1 MADILAQR
9 EKKMADAQDNHEKT
23 AARIAEMAETVFGVP
38 RDELGL
44 KTADDCAR
52 MLQILS
58 DTPVESTDEPF
69 LPPLDKPGAGEG
81 AE

>member
-1 MADILAQR
+1 MREEREGMAEPQA
-9 EKKMADAQDNHEKT
+9 NHEKT

-38 RDELGL
+38 QDEIAH
-44 KTADDCAR
+44 KTADDCAQ

-58 DTPVESTDEPF
+58 GTPVESTDEPF
-69 LPPLDKPGAGEG
+69 LPPLEKPEADEN

>member
-1 MADILAQR
+1 MTEPQ
-9 EKKMADAQDNHEKT
+9 KNHE
-23 AARIAEMAETVFGVP
+23 RIAVRISEMAATIYGVP
-38 RDELGL
+38 EDEFGL

-69 LPPLDKPGAGEG
+69 LPPEKFGVEGG

>member
-1 MADILAQR
+1 MAEPQEGQAKI
-9 EKKMADAQDNHEKT
+9 
-23 AARIAEMAETVFGVP
+23 AARIAEMAAAAFGVP
-38 RDELGL
+38 QDELGL

-69 LPPLDKPGAGEG
+69 LPPLENCKSDEN

>member
-1 MADILAQR
+1 MSQPQEAR
-9 EKKMADAQDNHEKT
+9 EKT
-23 AARIAEMAETVFGVP
+23 AARIAEMADTVFGVP
-38 RDELGL
+38 QDELGL

-58 DTPVESTDEPF
+58 GTPVESTDEPF
-69 LPPLDKPGAGEG
+69 LPPLEKPEADEN

>member
-1 MADILAQR
+1 MSQPQEAR
-9 EKKMADAQDNHEKT
+9 EKI
-23 AARIAEMAETVFGVP
+23 AARIAEMAATVFGVP
-38 RDELGL
+38 QDEFAL

-58 DTPVESTDEPF
+58 GTPVESIDEPF
-69 LPPLDKPGAGEG
+69 SPLPGRPEADED

>member
-1 MADILAQR
+1 MSQPQA
-9 EKKMADAQDNHEKT
+9 NHERT
-23 AARIAEMAETVFGVP
+23 AARIAEMADTVFGVP

-52 MLQILS
+52 MLRILS
-58 DTPVESTDEPF
+58 GTPVESTDEPF
-69 LPPLDKPGAGEG
+69 LPPLEKPEADEN

>member
-1 MADILAQR
+1 MAEAQGSQA
-9 EKKMADAQDNHEKT
+9 KI
-23 AARIAEMAETVFGVP
+23 AARIAGMAAAAFGVP

-58 DTPVESTDEPF
+58 GTPVESTDEPF
-69 LPPLDKPGAGEG
+69 LPPLENLEADENVK
-81 AE
+81 

>member
-1 MADILAQR
+1 MSQPQA
-9 EKKMADAQDNHEKT
+9 NHEKT
-23 AARIAEMAETVFGVP
+23 AARIAEMADTVFGVP

-52 MLQILS
+52 MLRILS
-58 DTPVESTDEPF
+58 GTPVESTDEPF
-69 LPPLDKPGAGEG
+69 LPPLEKPEADEN

>member
-1 MADILAQR
+1 MAEPQA
-9 EKKMADAQDNHEKT
+9 NHEKT

-52 MLQILS
+52 MLRILS
-58 DTPVESTDEPF
+58 GTPVESTDEPF
-69 LPPLDKPGAGEG
+69 LPPLEKPEADEN

>member
-1 MADILAQR
+1 MPQPQ
-9 EKKMADAQDNHEKT
+9 ENHEKI

-38 RDELGL
+38 QDEIAH
-44 KTADDCAR
+44 KTADDCAQ

-69 LPPLDKPGAGEG
+69 LPPLENLKADEG

>member
-1 MADILAQR
+1 MAEPQA
-9 EKKMADAQDNHEKT
+9 NHEKT

-52 MLQILS
+52 MLRILS
-58 DTPVESTDEPF
+58 GTPVEATDEPF
-69 LPPLDKPGAGEG
+69 LPPPENFKADEN

>member
-1 MADILAQR
+1 MSQPQA
-9 EKKMADAQDNHEKT
+9 NHEKT

-52 MLQILS
+52 MLRILS

-69 LPPLDKPGAGEG
+69 LPPLEKPEADED

>member
-1 MADILAQR
+1 MAEPQEGQAKI
-9 EKKMADAQDNHEKT
+9 

-38 RDELGL
+38 QDEPGL
-44 KTADDCAR
+44 KTADDCAE

-58 DTPVESTDEPF
+58 GTPVESTDEPF
-69 LPPLDKPGAGEG
+69 LPPLENLKADEG

>member
-1 MADILAQR
+1 MSQPQA
-9 EKKMADAQDNHEKT
+9 NHEKT

-44 KTADDCAR
+44 KTADDCAQ
-52 MLQILS
+52 MLRILS
-58 DTPVESTDEPF
+58 GTPVESTDEPF
-69 LPPLDKPGAGEG
+69 LPPLEKPEADEN

>member
-1 MADILAQR
+1 MSQPQA
-9 EKKMADAQDNHEKT
+9 NHEKT

-52 MLQILS
+52 MLRILS
-58 DTPVESTDEPF
+58 GTPVESTDEPF
-69 LPPLDKPGAGEG
+69 LPPLEKPEADEN